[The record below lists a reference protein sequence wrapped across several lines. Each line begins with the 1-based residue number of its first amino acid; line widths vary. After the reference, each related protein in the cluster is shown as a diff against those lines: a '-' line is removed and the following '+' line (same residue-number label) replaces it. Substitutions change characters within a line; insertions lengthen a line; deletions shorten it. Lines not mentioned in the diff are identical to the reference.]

1 MSNGFFFECTNGD
14 EEREKPWR
22 SERREIIGT
31 SMWDVEPTV
40 DRETLRKG
48 NRILLPFYIIKK
60 NVRLSFRECGYLH
73 LYFQFIILFDK
84 LHLLLL
90 YFFYHFY
97 IFFYLLLSFYITSLP
112 SIFCCRQYYHSN
124 LPSPLGKHTKC
135 VLIDGSPSENNSAK
149 VIHRTAFPQFNQS
162 DAVPNI

>member
-60 NVRLSFRECGYLH
+60 MSVYRFENAVIFIFISSLLSYLTN
-73 LYFQFIILFDK
+73 YIYYYYTSFIVFT
-84 LHLLLL
+84 
-90 YFFYHFY
+90 FFYL
-97 IFFYLLLSFYITSLP
+97 LLLSFYITSLP